1 MEWIDGLHGELVGL
15 DTAPIIY
22 FIEEHPAY
30 LESMRYFFEAIE
42 GGILMLNIKEQ
53 TIKELDKL
61 KPEAL
66 AKVYDLITEL
76 KRTNQAKKSKT
87 AATGY
92 LKVREALKQCKGSLS
107 EDIIQEREDR
117 I

>member
-1 MEWIDGLHGELVGL
+1 MKL
-15 DTAPIIY
+15 
-22 FIEEHPAY
+22 
-30 LESMRYFFEAIE
+30 
-42 GGILMLNIKEQ
+42 KEQ
-53 TIKELDKL
+53 AIKRLEEL

-66 AKVYDLITEL
+66 ARVYDLITEL
-76 KRTNQAKKSKT
+76 KRTDKAKKRKT
-87 AATGY
+87 TNTDY

>member
-1 MEWIDGLHGELVGL
+1 MKL
-15 DTAPIIY
+15 
-22 FIEEHPAY
+22 
-30 LESMRYFFEAIE
+30 
-42 GGILMLNIKEQ
+42 KEQ
-53 TIKELDKL
+53 AIKRLEEL

-66 AKVYDLITEL
+66 ARVYDLITEL
-76 KRTNQAKKSKT
+76 KRTDKAKKRKT
-87 AATGY
+87 TNTEH